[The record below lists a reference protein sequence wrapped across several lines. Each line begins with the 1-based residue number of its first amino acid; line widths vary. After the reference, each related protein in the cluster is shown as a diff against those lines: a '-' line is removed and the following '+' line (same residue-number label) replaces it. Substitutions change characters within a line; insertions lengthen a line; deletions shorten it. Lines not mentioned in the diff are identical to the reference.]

1 MDHQKAVEVA
11 EWLTRIGEKSV
22 NGVAFGCVSPVK
34 VTLKDE
40 VFFGA
45 QYLLFYETHQPSAR
59 FYLLGDLPKT
69 YKKRKATC
77 YVFRNK
83 PNDWF
88 ISGWYNTAWLRK
100 NRYPCTPDTVIHPF
114 GDYFSLGE
122 WTAEGGIELGEDVK
136 YHRHPSSVE
145 IL

>member
-1 MDHQKAVEVA
+1 MDKEKAIEVTD
-11 EWLTRIGEKSV
+11 WLARIGAKSV
-22 NGVAFGCVSPVK
+22 NGVSFACVSPVK

-45 QYLLFYETHQPSAR
+45 QYLLLYDKHPPSAR

-88 ISGWYNTAWLRK
+88 VSGWYNKEWLRK
-100 NRYPCTPDTVIHPF
+100 HGYPSTPDKDIHPF

-122 WTAEGGIELGEDVK
+122 WTAEGGIELGESKK
-136 YHRHPSSVE
+136 YSRHPSSVE